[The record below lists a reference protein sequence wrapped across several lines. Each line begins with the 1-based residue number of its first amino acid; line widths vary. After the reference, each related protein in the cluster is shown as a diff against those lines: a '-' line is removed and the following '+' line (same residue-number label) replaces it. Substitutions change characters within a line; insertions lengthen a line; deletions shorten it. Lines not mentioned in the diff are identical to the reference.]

1 MKCLVCG
8 NQMKDTNNFQ
18 NDKKILKCLVC
29 GKEIL
34 VEVRKDDS
42 KILLQ
47 ENK

>member
-1 MKCLVCG
+1 MKCLICG
-8 NQMKDTNNFQ
+8 NQMKDTHNFQ

-34 VEVRKDDS
+34 VEVRKDDN